1 MKIKNWFLDVL
12 KGGSLGLGMIP
23 GVSAGTMALIVGIY
37 DRLIGGIA
45 NLRKEFKKSLISLI
59 PIGIGAVMS
68 AIICMLGVNY
78 GLDYAP
84 FAIISLFAGLIIGS
98 LPVITKEIKGVK
110 ITFKPILIVVIGAVF
125 AAGIGILSAVAKLNS
140 WGNFEAA
147 FAAGEWWVYIGVF
160 VAGFIAAMACIIP
173 GISGA
178 MLLFVA
184 GLYDP
189 CVHIY
194 VGANSIFHNSDRLVS
209 GIFLT
214 LSLFLGIL
222 AGFILTSKL
231 MKNLLAKH
239 HDATYLAVF
248 GFILGSLVSMYVN
261 QSMINDELVWKYTL
275 VQPWEWMLGGVLLI
289 GFAVLFFFLSKV
301 ALKKQSEAP
310 QKEESEPIS
319 K

>member
-23 GVSAGTMALIVGIY
+23 GVSAGTMGLIVGIY
-37 DRLIGGIA
+37 DRLITGIA
-45 NLRKEFKKSLISLI
+45 NLKKEFKKSLISLI
-59 PIGIGAVMS
+59 PLGIGAVMS
-68 AIICMLGVNY
+68 AVICMLGVNY

-98 LPVITKEIKGVK
+98 LPVITKELKGVK
-110 ITFKPILIVVIGAVF
+110 PNVKSVIIVVIGAVF
-125 AAGIGILSAVAKLNS
+125 AAGIGILSAVAKLNN

-147 FAAGEWWVYIGVF
+147 FIAGDWWIYIAVF
-160 VAGFIAAMACIIP
+160 AAGFIAAMACIIP

-189 CVHIY
+189 CVHIF
-194 VGANSIFHNSDRLVS
+194 VGENSIIHNSARLVS

-214 LSLFLGIL
+214 LSLLVGIA

-231 MKNLLAKH
+231 MKSLLAKH
-239 HDATYLAVF
+239 HDGTYLAVF

-261 QSMINDELVWKYTL
+261 QSMINDSLVWKYTL
-275 VQPWEWMLGGVLLI
+275 VQPWEWVLGIVLLV
-289 GFAVLFFFLSKV
+289 GFAVLFFFLSKL
-301 ALKKQSEAP
+301 ALKKQASIP
-310 QKEESEPIS
+310 QKEETEPAS

>member
-1 MKIKNWFLDVL
+1 M
-12 KGGSLGLGMIP
+12 
-23 GVSAGTMALIVGIY
+23 
-37 DRLIGGIA
+37 
-45 NLRKEFKKSLISLI
+45 
-59 PIGIGAVMS
+59 
-68 AIICMLGVNY
+68 
-78 GLDYAP
+78 
-84 FAIISLFAGLIIGS
+84 
-98 LPVITKEIKGVK
+98 
-110 ITFKPILIVVIGAVF
+110 
-125 AAGIGILSAVAKLNS
+125 SAVAKLNS

-275 VQPWEWMLGGVLLI
+275 VQPWEWILGGVLLI

>member
-1 MKIKNWFLDVL
+1 
-12 KGGSLGLGMIP
+12 
-23 GVSAGTMALIVGIY
+23 
-37 DRLIGGIA
+37 
-45 NLRKEFKKSLISLI
+45 KS
-59 PIGIGAVMS
+59 
-68 AIICMLGVNY
+68 II
-78 GLDYAP
+78 
-84 FAIISLFAGLIIGS
+84 
-98 LPVITKEIKGVK
+98 
-110 ITFKPILIVVIGAVF
+110 IVVIGAVF

-147 FAAGEWWVYIGVF
+147 FIAGEWWTYIGVF

-189 CVHIY
+189 CVHIF
-194 VGANSIFHNSDRLVS
+194 VGENSILHNSSRLVS

-214 LSLFLGIL
+214 LSLLVGIV

-239 HDATYLAVF
+239 HDGTYLAVF

-261 QSMINDELVWKYTL
+261 QSMINDSLVWKYTL
-275 VQPWEWMLGGVLLI
+275 VQPWEWVLGIVLLI

-301 ALKKQSEAP
+301 ALKKQDASS
-310 QKEESEPIS
+310 QKEETEPAN

>member
-1 MKIKNWFLDVL
+1 MKIKNWFLD
-12 KGGSLGLGMIP
+12 
-23 GVSAGTMALIVGIY
+23 
-37 DRLIGGIA
+37 GGIA

-98 LPVITKEIKGVK
+98 LPVITKELKGVK
-110 ITFKPILIVVIGAVF
+110 ITFKPILIIAIGAVF
-125 AAGIGILSAVAKLNS
+125 AAGIGILSAVAKLNK

-147 FAAGEWWVYIGVF
+147 FIAGEWWIYIGVF
-160 VAGFIAAMACIIP
+160 AAGFIAAMACIIP

-194 VGANSIFHNSDRLVS
+194 VGENSILHNSSRLVS
-209 GIFLT
+209 GLFLT
-214 LSLFLGIL
+214 LSLLLGIL

-275 VQPWEWMLGGVLLI
+275 VEPWEWVLGFVLLI
-289 GFAVLFFFLSKV
+289 GFSVLFFFLSKV
-301 ALKKQSEAP
+301 ALKKQSEIP
-310 QKEESEPIS
+310 QKEENEPIS

>member
-37 DRLIGGIA
+37 NRLIGGIA
-45 NLRKEFKKSLISLI
+45 NLKKEFKKSFFS
-59 PIGIGAVMS
+59 GAVM
-68 AIICMLGVNY
+68 AAVICMLGVNY

-110 ITFKPILIVVIGAVF
+110 ISVKSVTIIAIGAVF
-125 AAGIGILSAVAKLNS
+125 AAGIGVLSAVAKLNN

-147 FAAGEWWVYIGVF
+147 FIAGEWWTYIGVF

-189 CVHIY
+189 CVHIF
-194 VGANSIFHNSDRLVS
+194 VGENSILHNSSRLVS

-214 LSLFLGIL
+214 LSLLLGIV

-231 MKNLLAKH
+231 MKSLLAKH
-239 HDATYLAVF
+239 HDGTYLAVF

-261 QSMINDELVWKYTL
+261 QSMINDSLVWKYTL
-275 VQPWEWMLGGVLLI
+275 VPVWEWVVGIALLI
-289 GFAVLFFFLSKV
+289 GFAVLFFFLSKL
-301 ALKKQSEAP
+301 ALNKQANDSK
-310 QKEESEPIS
+310 KEETEPVNN
-319 K
+319 